1 MARNSKQSQNDTQI
15 DVGKIIEKNS
25 KHLKDLGQVEN
36 YVKIHQFGNI
46 ENVIIKNEAISKD
59 IMNDHTGTNEQ
70 SNDDPLDQNN
80 FDNNVIKD
88 AVNDHTEF
96 EDIEDENEFEDSK
109 GLVEGSEDTTLDQIE
124 IKGNNS

>member
-1 MARNSKQSQNDTQI
+1 MVKISKQSLNDTQI

-25 KHLKDLGQVEN
+25 KHLEDLGQVEN

-46 ENVIIKNEAISKD
+46 ENEIIKNEPISKD
-59 IMNDHTGTNEQ
+59 IIDDHTGTNEQ
-70 SNDDPLDQNN
+70 SDDYPLDQNN

-96 EDIEDENEFEDSK
+96 EDIKDENEFEDST
-109 GLVEGSEDTTLDQIE
+109 GFVEGSRDTTLDQIE